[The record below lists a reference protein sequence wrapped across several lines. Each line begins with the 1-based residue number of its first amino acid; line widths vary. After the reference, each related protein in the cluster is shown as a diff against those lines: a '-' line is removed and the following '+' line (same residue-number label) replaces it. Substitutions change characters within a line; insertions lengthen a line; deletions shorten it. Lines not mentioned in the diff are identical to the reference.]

1 MKTSCINHP
10 AKEPLIII
18 RKWQVEAC
26 DGNHCAAAL
35 LSFFEYWH
43 NIRLEQSIK
52 AAQANDIAERHGD
65 GRTQDESF
73 IQWHSSND
81 LERGLLGLYAHGKI
95 AEAVNLLSGKGF
107 IRTLRNP
114 NPRYKFDAT
123 KHFVFN
129 DDAVNEWIESRSS
142 ENGESIARKSETGS
156 RKGKTVAQKR
166 EMTIGEETTSEI
178 TNETTED
185 TPADAGDVAKPQAES
200 IAEKPK
206 SPVKVF
212 AEKWW
217 ESYKRH
223 TGMPYSPPNRAAD
236 FAAAKRI
243 TSNGRSVAEL
253 IELAEFAWE
262 PGNLER
268 FYWSQAQSI
277 AGFASRLTNIQA
289 AFVAKRGRKLS
300 AEEREENVRNGQEH
314 LNVLADW

>member
-129 DDAVNEWIESRSS
+129 EDAVNEWIESRSS

-178 TNETTED
+178 TKETTED
-185 TPADAGDVAKPQAES
+185 TPADAGDVAKPES
-200 IAEKPK
+200 EPVVEKPK
-206 SPVKVF
+206 APVKIF
-212 AEKWW
+212 AEQWW
-217 ESYKRH
+217 GAYKRH
-223 TGMPYSPPNRAAD
+223 NGMPYSPPNARREPRQQAKETDEAWLKGLESNPAYAGLDVAREHAKMVAWCSVNGKQPSRRRFVNWLNRAEKPMRVTRA
-236 FAAAKRI
+236 
-243 TSNGRSVAEL
+243 T
-253 IELAEFAWE
+253 
-262 PGNLER
+262 
-268 FYWSQAQSI
+268 
-277 AGFASRLTNIQA
+277 T
-289 AFVAKRGRKLS
+289 
-300 AEEREENVRNGQEH
+300 EEEH
-314 LNVLADW
+314 LKGF